1 MIVRIKMLGLCM
13 LLIGLAVVGCGREST
28 ENHSI
33 DQTSPRSSVMSL
45 YQAINDGNLQAM
57 KTLLDPDDDA
67 NQKAL
72 NGFQKALADGV
83 QFEITEVLIDVAE
96 ETDEFARIQTTAR
109 QVVRHNG
116 EIRSNSTTGDY
127 LSLIKKDSKWYF
139 IGFGQWPPPGW
150 IVEPSNLT
158 PTP

>member
-13 LLIGLAVVGCGREST
+13 LLISLAVVGCGRESA

-72 NGFQKALADGV
+72 NGFQKALADGI

-127 LSLIKKDSKWYF
+127 LSLIKKDNKWYF

-158 PTP
+158 PAP

>member
-1 MIVRIKMLGLCM
+1 MIVHIKMLGLCM
-13 LLIGLAVVGCGREST
+13 LLIGSAVVGCGRESD
-28 ENHSI
+28 ENHPI

-158 PTP
+158 PAP